1 MHGRLAHRA
10 DPARPLAES
19 ARLCSWCCAL
29 PPCPSLLCLVLCSA
43 ASPSPAAS
51 RPSPRVSPWCCALP
65 PHRTR
70 VYCASLSLVLC
81 LADSTARAKWTL
93 ASTLCFALWC
103 HLTLSRPL
111 ELPGVDHGT
120 VRKYG
125 SQQLLRPSYKEGT
138 RPVIKALLGDLEC
151 KDTLQILIVSARP
164 PHGVVVMIL

>member
-19 ARLCSWCCAL
+19 ACLCSWCCAL

-81 LADSTARAKWTL
+81 LSDSTARAKWTL
-93 ASTLCFALWC
+93 ASALCFALWSTSRSPARSSFPVLIMEQYKNMGVNNFC
-103 HLTLSRPL
+103 DHLTKKGHGQSSR
-111 ELPGVDHGT
+111 H
-120 VRKYG
+120 Y
-125 SQQLLRPSYKEGT
+125 
-138 RPVIKALLGDLEC
+138 
-151 KDTLQILIVSARP
+151 
-164 PHGVVVMIL
+164 